1 MTALQKAIL
10 KELGI
15 RRMTPKVDRAVR
27 VYRAH
32 QEADRKYLV
41 KSRAVTKGFTNADWN
56 ELTRRV
62 ML

>member
-10 KELGI
+10 KEFGI
-15 RRMTPKVDRAVR
+15 KRMTPKVDRAVR

-41 KSRAVTKGFTNADWN
+41 KWKVVTKDFTEADWN
-56 ELTRRV
+56 ELTRR
-62 ML
+62 LLL

>member
-1 MTALQKAIL
+1 MTAIQKAIL
-10 KELGI
+10 KEFGI
-15 RRMTPKVDRAVR
+15 KRMTPKVDRAVR

-32 QEADRKYLV
+32 QEADRKHIV
-41 KSRAVTKGFTNADWN
+41 KWAIVTKDFTEADWN